1 MADTAVSALGG
12 AQYEG
17 FATVTEAPPQGMI
30 TLRGDPAD
38 AALRE
43 TLRRETGLE
52 VPPQRAILHGSD
64 GRAIA
69 WMAPDELMLLVP
81 HGEATALTDRLQ
93 SALEG
98 HFALAV
104 EMSDARALFAVE
116 GPQAH
121 AVLAK
126 LCPVDFAELSPGEIR
141 RTRCAQVAAALW
153 MEAPGHF
160 RLICFRSVA
169 QYVFDL
175 LARSARP
182 GGEVGR
188 F

>member
-1 MADTAVSALGG
+1 MADTVVNALGG
-12 AQYEG
+12 ARYEG
-17 FATVTEAPPQGMI
+17 FATITEAPPQGMI

-38 AALRE
+38 AALRDVV
-43 TLRRETGLE
+43 RREAGLDMPAPRM
-52 VPPQRAILHGSD
+52 VLGDSD
-64 GRAIA
+64 DRAIA

-81 HGEATALTDRLQ
+81 HGKATALTDRLQ
-93 SALEG
+93 AGLEG
-98 HFALAV
+98 SFALAV

-126 LCPVDFAELSPGEIR
+126 LCPVDFAEFTPGEIR

-153 MEAPGHF
+153 MAAPGRF

-169 QYVFDL
+169 RYVFDL
-175 LARSARP
+175 LAQSARP